1 MFHMKS
7 RKGIT
12 PVIAIVLLLMV
23 TVGAVG
29 VVYTQFQS
37 IVGDPGAA
45 TDDQQQ
51 VRQTEMSFSSVYNDG
66 SDNLM
71 VEVRNTGDVSWN
83 TSDFTMQFIPGGDG
97 TAVSLD
103 VATGADG
110 FSGAQGDMTCFSAA
124 SSSQVVEPSESY
136 ECDTGFDFPGATTTL
151 GIQVAMNGASKNWE
165 YSCTPSTSDSLGC

>member
-1 MFHMKS
+1 MFRMKS

-45 TDDQQQ
+45 TESQQQ

-71 VEVRNTGDVSWN
+71 VEVRNTGEVSWN
-83 TSDFTMQFIPGGDG
+83 TSDFTMQFVPGGDG
-97 TAVSLD
+97 TAVGID
-103 VATGADG
+103 VA
-110 FSGAQGDMTCFSAA
+110 SGASGFTATSGDMTCFSAD
-124 SSSQVVEPSESY
+124 SSSQIVEPSGTY
-136 ECDTGFDFPGATTTL
+136 TCDTGFEFPSATTTL
-151 GIQVAMNGASKNWE
+151 GIQVEMNGADKNWD
-165 YSCTPSTSDSLGC
+165 YSCTPSSSDSLGC